1 MAQPD
6 TGAPPRGAGPR
17 PYRIVGLLC
26 LGVSLPSWVFLV
38 LGRLAESRNPFY
50 LLPFA
55 GTIPGVLLLAFGSGR
70 LRRSSL
76 SDTGLR
82 VAGIGLAFVVFLLGS
97 WAGVGLGVFPL
108 MTSVRFCAMISSY
121 LGFLATI
128 LLAVAALRGR
138 RLDTGSGP
146 P

>member
-1 MAQPD
+1 
-6 TGAPPRGAGPR
+6 
-17 PYRIVGLLC
+17 
-26 LGVSLPSWVFLV
+26 VSLPSWAFLV

-55 GTIPGVLLLAFGSGR
+55 GTIPGVLLLGFGSGH

-97 WAGVGLGVFPL
+97 WAGVALGVFPL
-108 MTSVRFCAMISSY
+108 MTSVRFCAMTSSY
-121 LGFLATI
+121 LGLLATV
-128 LLAVAALRGR
+128 LLTVAAIRGR
-138 RLDTGSGP
+138 RLDTGSRP